1 MRALQVRGDGD
12 DRSQLDGAPINKVYP
27 TRFTQVRRLQT
38 RDWLFGKADALRQDD
53 RTTVSIP

>member
-27 TRFTQVRRLQT
+27 TIPNKVYPSEASTDKRLAFWKGGCT
-38 RDWLFGKADALRQDD
+38 EAGR
-53 RTTVSIP
+53 